1 MGGFDE
7 YVRRAGGDSG
17 CSDVEVLRAA
27 GEAACAGFAEAR
39 REAEEERAGGVRLQ
53 CEVQQ
58 LSSETKAYRAKLKRC
73 VDDLNAERRRADAAD
88 ARAAQ
93 LEATVAEMEAKR
105 ADIEHRLQA
114 VVAEQVLANEEGS
127 VSPASASPPPPTTT
141 TASSSS
147 SAASKQQRRPSV
159 QQGGG
164 GGGGG
169 SGVLNRAYLDIPAVP
184 LALPDHSSMVG
195 EEVLAIIKSA
205 LQSVKDL
212 ARCLEQSVVERRNL
226 TDRSLA
232 KAQEEA
238 VFLLTLLAQLSSMFA
253 YCYDVALGIGD
264 ARPSD
269 GSFVLPQRDRAS
281 LLSQTAKLHKA
292 YHPLMCAAKAS
303 VGKIRDVMR
312 ATGRGGPLADTSGI
326 LRGVVFAARRRGGRA
341 GGEPEEEREDECGGG
356 DDASPPRARSGS
368 RFPSGYASPPAAEVA
383 AGGSVSPP
391 PTSAAA
397 ASPSSPPPAKEESEA
412 AAAAAAAA
420 GVSAQGR
427 QRAPSLLRRATP
439 PVASYDDDD
448 GYF

>member
-1 MGGFDE
+1 MSGFDE
-7 YVRRAGGDSG
+7 YVRKAGGDSEG
-17 CSDVEVLRAA
+17 CSDVAVLRAA
-27 GEAACAGFAEAR
+27 GEAACADGAEAR
-39 REAEEERAGGVRLQ
+39 REAAEERAGAVRLQ

-58 LSSETKAYRAKLKRC
+58 VSSETKAYRAKLKRC
-73 VDDLNAERRRADAAD
+73 VDDLNAERRRADAAT

-127 VSPASASPPPPTTT
+127 VSPASASPPPPPPQQQPP
-141 TASSSS
+141 SSSS
-147 SAASKQQRRPSV
+147 ASKQQRRPSV
-159 QQGGG
+159 QQ
-164 GGGGG
+164 GGG

-238 VFLLTLLAQLSSMFA
+238 VFLLTLLAQLSAMFA

-264 ARPSD
+264 ARPTD
-269 GSFVLPQRDRAS
+269 RSFVLPPRDRAS
-281 LLSQTAKLHKA
+281 LLSQTAKLYKA

-312 ATGRGGPLADTSGI
+312 ATGRGGPLSDTSGI
-326 LRGVVFAARRRGGRA
+326 LRGVVFAAQRRA
-341 GGEPEEEREDECGGG
+341 GGGRGEEVEEWCEDEGGCGGG
-356 DDASPPRARSGS
+356 
-368 RFPSGYASPPAAEVA
+368 
-383 AGGSVSPP
+383 GGGE
-391 PTSAAA
+391 AA
-397 ASPSSPPPAKEESEA
+397 ASLS
-412 AAAAAAAA
+412 
-420 GVSAQGR
+420 R
-427 QRAPSLLRRATP
+427 
-439 PVASYDDDD
+439 
-448 GYF
+448 